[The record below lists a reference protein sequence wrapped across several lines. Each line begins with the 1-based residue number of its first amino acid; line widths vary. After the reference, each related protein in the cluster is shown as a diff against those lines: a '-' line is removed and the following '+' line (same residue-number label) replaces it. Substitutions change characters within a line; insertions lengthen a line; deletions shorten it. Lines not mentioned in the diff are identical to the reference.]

1 MKKVICYFSAL
12 SMALTLLP
20 CVWGCSGGTPEGTQ
34 EEPATEGLVFYPV
47 ETEWIDGGP
56 TEPNGS
62 ERVLSWGVRHPLHE
76 QLMRNVD
83 IETDL
88 HTKRVV
94 IPATHLGAPVVE
106 IGEFNGCLDYAERK
120 MAAMS
125 QNYPD
130 SILHDMLELFASAWP
145 SICEKSHITEIESV
159 SIPDTVTRISA
170 EAFEGTAF
178 YQNEENWEDG
188 CLYAGNCLIKVGPD
202 APKKLTVR
210 KGTTSVFSYIG
221 GIAGNGYPQEVV
233 LPDGV
238 KTIGSG
244 FAQIGLKK
252 ITIPKTV
259 TKIEETAFV
268 ENSALEEIV
277 VAPENPVFRS
287 VGNCLCEGTTLIRA
301 NKDWKIPANAGI
313 ERIELSQ
320 GSIYGVDRIE
330 IPAGVK
336 EIAGFSDCSAEV
348 VLPESLEKIGGAPE
362 RQTGYPKY
370 TFTNCK
376 NLTELILPEGVKEIG
391 WAYGNCENLRYAVI
405 GTRIESIA
413 SSFGGEAFE
422 GIFYRGT
429 EEEWSK
435 VRLSNMDH
443 VRVYFYS
450 EAGGENTWRFGA
462 DGKPVLW
469 EA

>member
-1 MKKVICYFSAL
+1 MKKVICYLSAL
-12 SMALTLLP
+12 LVMLSLVSCA
-20 CVWGCSGGTPEGTQ
+20 WGCSSKTQ
-34 EEPATEGLVFYPV
+34 DAATEGLSFYPV

-56 TEPNGS
+56 TAPNGS
-62 ERVLSWGVRHPLHE
+62 VRVLSWGVRHPLYQMFLTGE
-76 QLMRNVD
+76 EL
-83 IETDL
+83 ETDL

-94 IPATHLGAPVVE
+94 IPATHLGSPVVE
-106 IGEFNGCLDYAERK
+106 IGTFNGILDYIEQQFIMINQGVPIPEEFMEAVRSMVE
-120 MAAMS
+120 S
-125 QNYPD
+125 
-130 SILHDMLELFASAWP
+130 
-145 SICEKSHITEIESV
+145 SHITEIESV

-178 YQNEENWEDG
+178 FQNIDHWEDG
-188 CLYAGNCLIKVGPD
+188 CLYAGNCLIKVGRD

-221 GIAGNGYPQEVV
+221 GVAGNGYPQEVV

-244 FAQIGLKK
+244 FALSGLKK

-301 NKDWKIPANAGI
+301 NKEWKIPANAGI
-313 ERIELSQ
+313 ERIELSP

-330 IPAGVK
+330 IPEGVK
-336 EIAGFSDCSAEV
+336 EIVGFSDCSAEV

-362 RQTGYPKY
+362 SQTGYPKY

-376 NLTELILPEGVKEIG
+376 NLTELILPEGVKEIEG
-391 WAYGNCENLRYAVI
+391 AYFSCENLRYAVI
-405 GTRIESIA
+405 GTSIESII

-435 VRLSNMDH
+435 VRLSSMDD

-450 EAGGENTWRFGA
+450 ETGGENTWRFGA

-469 EA
+469 KT